1 MDGVW
6 RAQDGDLGPMEDI
19 LRHWDVAIFLRHFPW
34 GFLVSGHEKSVLMGL
49 KRDFMRFHGIDRGRY
64 IYIINIIIITIIMII
79 YIYNYRYINN
89 YIYIVVYNQIH
100 TIWVCLKMGR
110 SPQIAIFV
118 KP

>member
-64 IYIINIIIITIIMII
+64 IYIYNKYNNNNNNNDNNI
-79 YIYNYRYINN
+79 YI
-89 YIYIVVYNQIH
+89 
-100 TIWVCLKMGR
+100 
-110 SPQIAIFV
+110 
-118 KP
+118 